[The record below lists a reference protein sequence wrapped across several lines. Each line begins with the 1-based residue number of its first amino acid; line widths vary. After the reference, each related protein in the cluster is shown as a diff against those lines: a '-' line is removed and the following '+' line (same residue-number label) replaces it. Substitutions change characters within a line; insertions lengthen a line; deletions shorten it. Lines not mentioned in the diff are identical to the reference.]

1 MKIDLNEYNQI
12 RELYLH
18 HGMSQRAIAKQLHIS
33 RNTVAKYC
41 KGENVPWERKEY
53 TPRTAPVVTSEVKTF
68 ILQCFAEDESHGFKK
83 QKHTAKRIHQ
93 RLVDEQGFT
102 GSYTTIRR
110 VVRELRDKTKEAF
123 VPLEFD
129 PGEAAQIDFG
139 TAYAYIKGQRKK
151 LKFFCMRLCFS
162 GHFFVKAYYAENEE
176 CFLDAH
182 ISSFKFFGAV
192 PKRTIFDN
200 AKVAVSEGLGAYVT
214 KETKRY
220 EELKAHYQFNTTYCN
235 PHSGNEKGLVENLVG
250 YVRRN
255 ALVPMP
261 KVESI
266 EELNEHLEVY
276 CNDYLQ
282 HSIASRSGTVGEN
295 FLLEKATLLPLPLYH
310 YSAEKV
316 IYCEVN
322 AYALI
327 TYQTNKYSVPT
338 SYCGKEV
345 CIKVGAM
352 KITVY
357 HKTDI
362 IATHERQYGKNHR
375 TYDIAHYI
383 KLLESKPR
391 AVFNAAPVRQYIPK
405 EVLQTYASKKDGQK
419 LLLAHLREVNELKEI
434 PDITVIPTELDRYD
448 QLIME
453 VNR

>member
-1 MKIDLNEYNQI
+1 MKIDLAEYNQI

-41 KGENVPWERKEY
+41 KGENVPWERKDY
-53 TPRTAPVVTSEVKTF
+53 SPRSAPVITDEVRAF
-68 ILQCFAEDESHGFKK
+68 ILRCFAEDSSHGFKK
-83 QKHTAKRIHQ
+83 QKHTAKRIHE
-93 RLVDEQGFT
+93 RLVEELHFT
-102 GSYTTIRR
+102 GSYTAVRR
-110 VVRELRDKTKEAF
+110 AVRELKDKTKEAF

-139 TAYAYIKGQRKK
+139 TAYAYVKGQRKK

-200 AKVAVSEGLGAYVT
+200 AAVAVSEGLGAYVT

-235 PHSGNEKGLVENLVG
+235 PRSGNEKGLVENLVG

-255 ALVPMP
+255 ALVPIP
-261 KVESI
+261 RVDSI
-266 EELNEHLEVY
+266 DGLNTYLTSY
-276 CNDYLQ
+276 CNNYIH
-282 HSIASRSGTVGEN
+282 HSIASRTGTVEEN
-295 FLLEKATLLPLPLYH
+295 FLLEKSALLPLPLYH
-310 YSAEKV
+310 YSPEKV
-316 IYCEVN
+316 VYYEVN
-322 AYALI
+322 AYSLI

-338 SYCGKEV
+338 DYCGKEV
-345 CIKVGAM
+345 CIKVDAM
-352 KITVY
+352 TITIHY
-357 HKTDI
+357 KSMK
-362 IATHERQYGKNHR
+362 IATHERWYGKNHK
-375 TYDIAHYI
+375 TYDITHYI

-391 AVFNAAPVRQYIPK
+391 ALLNAAPVRQYIPK
-405 EVLQTYASKKDGQK
+405 DVLQTYASKKDGQK
-419 LLLAHLREVNELKEI
+419 LLLAHLKEVNGLKET
-434 PDITVIPTELDRYD
+434 PDITVIPTQLNRYD

-453 VNR
+453 VNS